1 MNDQYGQPTGGMAPP
16 PPPPPGA
23 MAPPPPPP
31 PPGMY
36 QQQPVQPQPQPPT
49 PKKRTG
55 LIIGIVAAVIVLLC
69 ALGGCAALF
78 GSLGKSSSQKATV
91 EQAEKHY
98 AAAMK
103 AVETA
108 TASLKKASSGSQA
121 DAKVIIV
128 ETNKQLRTGRD
139 EIAASKV
146 SAEQLAD
153 SQGKTDY
160 QKSLAAAVLTLDALQ
175 DMVAYMDTA
184 SGMADK
190 AVQAAALTKSG
201 NKSLS
206 AAIGSGNASK
216 YSQMRT
222 QAVAASTAYT
232 KAALLFGQA
241 HALDPSA
248 GLNKAAAYAKKRKLQ
263 ADVVIRMA
271 DEGRASRL
279 SAYNADI
286 KKQAALGKQAEAA
299 GTPAIVSDPKW
310 AENRLAEVGKKIDE
324 AARLADDL
332 RAQALKE
339 LGITQ

>member
-1 MNDQYGQPTGGMAPP
+1 MTDQYSQPTGGTT
-16 PPPPPGA
+16 PPPGG

-31 PPGMY
+31 PPGMF
-36 QQQPVQPQPQPPT
+36 QQPMPSQPPAQPQPPA

-55 LIIGIVAAVIVLLC
+55 LVIGIVVGVLVLLC
-69 ALGGCAALF
+69 ALGGCVALF
-78 GSLGKSSSQKATV
+78 GAMSKSSSQKATIQ
-91 EQAEKHY
+91 QAETHY
-98 AAAMK
+98 DAAMK

-108 TASLKKASSGSQA
+108 TSSLKKASSGSSA
-121 DAKVIIV
+121 DTKAAIA
-128 ETNKQLRTGRD
+128 ETNKLLRTGRD
-139 EIAASKV
+139 EIAASKT
-146 SAEQLAD
+146 SAEQLSD
-153 SQGKTDY
+153 SSGKADY
-160 QKSLAAAVLTLDALQ
+160 QKSLVAAVATLDALQ

-184 SGMADK
+184 TGMADK
-190 AVQAAALTKSG
+190 AVQAAALTKAG
-201 NKSLS
+201 NKSLN
-206 AAIGSGNASK
+206 AAIGSGNAGK
-216 YSQMRT
+216 YSLMRT

-248 GLNKAAAYAKKRKLQ
+248 GFDKAAAYAQKRKLQ

-286 KKQAALGKQAEAA
+286 KKQAALGKQAESA
-299 GTPAIVSDPKW
+299 GTPAIVSDPNW
-310 AENRLAEVGKKIDE
+310 AEHRLAAMGDKID
-324 AARLADDL
+324 AAAKVADAL